1 MQPRD
6 GSLDSAPGE
15 GRCAGEALQENKTKR
30 MHVSRGAGLCASSL
44 LDGDIGH
51 IDQAS
56 SELLGASHLVVE
68 TGVGRRVLLPA
79 GFVERIDTAEQ
90 KIYVDRTKD
99 QIRAAPEYD
108 DWF

>member
-1 MQPRD
+1 MY
-6 GSLDSAPGE
+6 
-15 GRCAGEALQENKTKR
+15 
-30 MHVSRGAGLCASSL
+30 
-44 LDGDIGH
+44 
-51 IDQAS
+51 
-56 SELLGASHLVVE
+56 LVVE

>member
-1 MQPRD
+1 MARCSALGLEP
-6 GSLDSAPGE
+6 SLTDARLGVGQGYGWS
-15 GRCAGEALQENKTKR
+15 C
-30 MHVSRGAGLCASSL
+30 GLCASSL